1 VGSVAMVAR
10 GARHVIWVGVRL
22 LIVSVVIGLAG

>member
-1 VGSVAMVAR
+1 VAMVLAR

-22 LIVSVVIGLAG
+22 LIVFVVIGLAG